1 MKSESILTKKG
12 DENLKIVIGQ
22 LSHETNTFSSVLT
35 TEELFKRWEWA
46 EGEEL
51 VQKNRDVKDYVGG
64 MIDECD
70 ELGIEIIPTFSAA
83 ALPSGLIP
91 FKTYQSIKEKF
102 IKNFPQKGQY
112 DGVCLALHGAG
123 VVENVDDLEGDF
135 LAFIRGI
142 VGEEVPIVV
151 TLDLHGNITEK
162 MLKNADLLLGV
173 KLYPHT
179 DSYDRG
185 RDAIIRLKQ
194 IIQKEIRPKMHLET
208 LPIIIPTCTSNL
220 SPIKDLN
227 EVCFSYEKQDGVLDC
242 TLYHGFPYT
251 DVTFAGVSI
260 VVATDGEEPSARL
273 IAKSVA
279 QKVWDVKDEFYS
291 PEVKPAEGIKKALKL
306 PSAPIVL
313 NETSDNPGSGTP
325 GDGTYLLKAMLEA
338 KLESACIGIIYDPE
352 VVELAHKQGVGT
364 IIETQI
370 GGKTDRFHGEPLL
383 IKGYVKSLSDG
394 IFKQTSPMW
403 YGREVNL
410 KKSAR
415 IQVGGLDIIVGCIHT
430 QVFDEQIFLIHGIDV
445 NKQKIIGLKSSQH
458 FRAAYESIATE
469 IITVDSPGLSTLQLD
484 RFDYKKLRR
493 PIYPFDKEIQLELTE
508 EKQETTIKN
517 A

>member
-1 MKSESILTKKG
+1 MR
-12 DENLKIVIGQ
+12 IVIGQ

-35 TEELFKRWEWA
+35 NEELFKSWEWA
-46 EGEEL
+46 EGNDL
-51 VQKNRDVKDYVGG
+51 VQRNREVKDYLGG
-64 MIDECD
+64 MIVQSE
-70 ELGIEIIPTFSAA
+70 ELGIEIIPTFSAS

-91 FKTYQSIKEKF
+91 IETYQSIKDIF

-123 VVENVDDLEGDF
+123 VVEKVDDLEGDF
-135 LAFIRGI
+135 LEFIRGI
-142 VGEEVPIVV
+142 VGKEIPIVV

-162 MLKNADLLLGV
+162 MLNNADLLLGV

-185 RDAIIRLKQ
+185 KEAVIRLKQ
-194 IIQKEIRPKMHLET
+194 IIEKEIQPKMHLES
-208 LPIIIPTCTSNL
+208 LPLVIPTFTSNL
-220 SPIKDLN
+220 YPMKDIN
-227 EVCFSYEKQDGVLDC
+227 KICWEYEKQQGVLDC
-242 TLYHGFPYT
+242 SLFHGFPYT
-251 DVTFAGVSI
+251 DVPFAGVSI
-260 VVATDGEEPSARL
+260 VVATDGDKQHASSV
-273 IAKSVA
+273 AKSVA
-279 QKVWDVKDEFYS
+279 STVWDVKNDFFFPLVS
-291 PEVKPAEGIKKALKL
+291 PAEGIKKALAI
-306 PSAPIVL
+306 PSSPIVL

-338 KLESACIGIIYDPE
+338 NLENACIGMIYDPE

-364 IIETQI
+364 EIETFI
-370 GGKTDRFHGEPLL
+370 GGKTDHFHGDSVF

-403 YGREVNL
+403 QGREVNL

-415 IQVGGLDIIVGCIHT
+415 IQVGGLDIIVGCISN
-430 QVFDEQIFLIHGIDV
+430 QVFDEQVFLIHGIDV
-445 NKQKIIGLKSSQH
+445 FKRKIVGIKSSQH

-484 RFDYKKLRR
+484 QFDYQKLRR
-493 PIYPFDKEIQLELTE
+493 PIYPLDKEIQLDSTE
-508 EKQETTIKN
+508 QNNDATIKN
-517 A
+517 V